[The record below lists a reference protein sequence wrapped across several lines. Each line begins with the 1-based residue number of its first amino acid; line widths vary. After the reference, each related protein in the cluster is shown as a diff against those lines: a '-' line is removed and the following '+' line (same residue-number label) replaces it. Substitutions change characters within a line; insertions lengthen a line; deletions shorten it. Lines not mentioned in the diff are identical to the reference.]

1 MSSQATIAPSDWACA
16 ASLSASVVF
25 PELAS
30 PRSAT
35 LALRGRPPG
44 PRIASRSLK
53 PVRTI
58 RWPGF
63 AAAGTVPGAS
73 SGSGA
78 VANAPTTR
86 GAAAPQRAWRDARA
100 ADTSGESVA
109 MAKL

>member
-44 PRIASRSLK
+44 PRIESRSLK

-63 AAAGTVPGAS
+63 AAAGTVPW

>member
-63 AAAGTVPGAS
+63 AAGVPGAS